1 MSPAKQPVDMS
12 LRRDAAVAR
21 RVRSF
26 AAVLTVLMLSA
37 EAADAIPGANVPPMP
52 LGVVLAGLLMFVNF
66 VDPTR
71 DPRVSHK
78 VAVQRRNIELFLD
91 ALTVFF
97 AIWLVGL
104 NPASSLW
111 VLLLFPIVQSV
122 LRLEARQMALYFA
135 LLFAVYVGG
144 EIWAASRYEDIQ
156 FELSTTV
163 QQVAVLLVVGGAA
176 ANYRQLNSVFSMILN
191 RREALDNQQER
202 RRAPGDGFA
211 VVYVDIAVADGLPA
225 QMTPESL
232 REVVAK
238 RISGAVRQEDQVLT
252 SDADAFVVLLEGL
265 HELMDATV
273 VGERVLKRL
282 ESPVSVG
289 GRSVQVD
296 PRVGVAYSPNR
307 VDSPDELIEAAGRKA
322 FGARRD
328 GDDRLVIHDTSKH
341 LESAAG

>member
-1 MSPAKQPVDMS
+1 
-12 LRRDAAVAR
+12 
-21 RVRSF
+21 
-26 AAVLTVLMLSA
+26 
-37 EAADAIPGANVPPMP
+37 
-52 LGVVLAGLLMFVNF
+52 
-66 VDPTR
+66 
-71 DPRVSHK
+71 
-78 VAVQRRNIELFLD
+78 
-91 ALTVFF
+91 
-97 AIWLVGL
+97 
-104 NPASSLW
+104 
-111 VLLLFPIVQSV
+111 
-122 LRLEARQMALYFA
+122 MALYFA
-135 LLFAVYVGG
+135 SLFAVYVGG

-176 ANYRQLNSVFSMILN
+176 ANYRQLNAVFSMILN
-191 RREALDNQQER
+191 RRDALDNQQER

-211 VVYVDIAVADGLPA
+211 VVYIDIAVADGLPA

-273 VGERVLKRL
+273 VGERILKRL

-289 GRSVQVD
+289 GRSVEVD

-307 VDSPDELIEAAGRKA
+307 VGSPDELIEAAGRKA

-328 GDDRLVIHDTSKH
+328 GEDRLVIHDTSEH